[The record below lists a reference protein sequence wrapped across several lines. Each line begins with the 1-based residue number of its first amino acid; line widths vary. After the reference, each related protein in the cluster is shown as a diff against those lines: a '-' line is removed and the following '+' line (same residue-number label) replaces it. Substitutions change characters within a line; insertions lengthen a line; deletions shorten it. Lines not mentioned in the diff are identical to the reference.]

1 MTGDIKSAI
10 MRLQMS
16 YYSRRIYCIYCNAT
30 ANGEQD
36 MKKDDTAL
44 EFKDLSFDEQELLH
58 RYRTNIIFQAQVD
71 RIIYER
77 LGSDAL
83 DEAMRIDKAN
93 RKRMNDKEV

>member
-1 MTGDIKSAI
+1 MKLRKTDKCLDPLQGDIREFWTKSEA
-10 MRLQMS
+10 QS
-16 YYSRRIYCIYCNAT
+16 V
-30 ANGEQD
+30 
-36 MKKDDTAL
+36 KKDDISL
-44 EFKDLSFDEQELLH
+44 KFKDLSFDEQELLH

-83 DEAMRIDKAN
+83 DEAKRIDKTN